1 MPFKDVP
8 SKPDFVALEK
18 AILRFW
24 EEDGSFEKL
33 VEKNTGGKPW
43 SFIDGPITANN
54 PMGVHHAWGRSYKDF
69 YQRYQAMH
77 GRRLRYQNGFDCQGL
92 WVEVEVEKDMGFN
105 SKRDIV
111 DYGLAEFSRACRARV
126 EKFAGVITGQTKR
139 LGNWMDWDNS
149 YFTMSDRNIETIWYF
164 LKRCQ
169 EKGWLYEG
177 TRVMPWCIRCGTSLS
192 QHELIDSY
200 RDVEHA
206 SVFLKLPIHGR
217 QNEYLALW
225 TTTPWTLPANTAAAV
240 NPDLT
245 YVAVRESGTLLYMS
259 NGVVNRVVGDRAEV
273 VRELKGSELLD
284 LRYAGPFDEVPAQ
297 HGVDHHVIPWDAVAE
312 DEGTGIVHIAPGCGA
327 EDFDLSQQHNLSV
340 LAPLDDAGYY
350 VAGYGELLGRHA
362 PEVPE
367 YVFQSLTSKGYLI
380 KTEMY
385 PHRYPVCW
393 RCGEELVF
401 KLVGEWFI
409 SADEIRPRMKRAA
422 AAVRWVP
429 PHAGDLMQ
437 DWLTNMRDWCISR
450 KRFWGLPLP
459 FYRCDCGHLT
469 IVESL
474 QDLANRALTPFRYE
488 PIGGLPE
495 AMLPGGAGGRP
506 AEAAAAAAVRR
517 SEPLAHGGEELRAP
531 AGDRFV
537 GSSDEPVLL
546 AELHRPWIDEIKV
559 ACENCGK
566 PTERISEVGDCW
578 LDAGIVPFST
588 LDYRADPAH
597 WKEWYPA
604 DWISEMREQ
613 IRLWFYSMLFM
624 SVTLEDR
631 APYEACLVYEKMNDE
646 QGRPMH
652 KSHGNAIWFDD
663 AAEKMGAD
671 AMRWVF
677 ASQNLK
683 ANLNFGYGPAGE
695 VRRRLLTLW
704 NVYSFFVT
712 YANIDGFHPSEAN
725 IPAALRSKLDRW
737 LLSRLQELIGQARRA
752 FESYDVAPFT
762 QAFERFIDD
771 DLSNWHVRR
780 SRRRF
785 WKAEDDADKASAY
798 LTLYEVLVTLAK
810 LVAPIVPFLAEEIY
824 QNLVRRGDS
833 SADTSVHHC
842 RYPEADAALVD
853 PELERDMALVRR
865 VVELGLAARNA
876 SKVKVRQ
883 PLPALKIALGDSTR
897 WPRELEEL
905 VKDELNIKSVE
916 PAGAESLAERRYRLN
931 LPLVGKKLG
940 PKLPEVRT
948 AVEAGEL
955 EALPGGG
962 YRSANVELTAEQVF
976 VSLKGKQGYEV
987 AGDQDVL
994 VALDTSVTPELVL
1007 EGRARELS
1015 RKINDLRKEAAFDIA
1030 DRVRVRFEA
1039 GEGWTA
1045 AIDTFRQII
1054 AAETL
1059 AVDITAGLTGKGFH
1073 WEGELDGERNSLEL
1087 ERA

>member
-1 MPFKDVP
+1 MPFQDVP
-8 SKPDFVALEK
+8 SRTDFVALEL

-24 EEDGSFEKL
+24 EEDRSFEKL
-33 VEKNTGGKPW
+33 VQKNANGQPW

-69 YQRYQAMH
+69 YQRYQAML

-126 EKFAGVITGQTKR
+126 EKFAATITEQTKR
-139 LGNWMDWDNS
+139 LGSWMDWGNS
-149 YFTMSDRNIETIWYF
+149 YFTMSDQNIETIWFF

-200 RDVEHA
+200 RDVEHE

-217 QNEYLALW
+217 DNEYIAVW

-245 YVAVRESGTLLYMS
+245 YVAVRDSELRAQSSELVYCSKGT
-259 NGVVNRVVGDRAEV
+259 VGRIFGKRAEI
-273 VRELKGSELLD
+273 VRELKGEELVG
-284 LRYAGPFDEVPAQ
+284 LRYNGPFDELPAQ

-312 DEGTGIVHIAPGCGA
+312 DEGTGIVHLAPGCGA

-340 LAPLDDAGYY
+340 LAPLDESGYY
-350 VAGYGELLGRHA
+350 VAGYGDLLGRHA
-362 PEVPE
+362 PDVPE
-367 YVFQSLTSKGYLI
+367 FVFDSLRTKGFLI
-380 KTEMY
+380 KTELY

-401 KLVGEWFI
+401 RLVGEWFI
-409 SADEIRPRMKRAA
+409 SSDEIRPRMKREAA
-422 AAVRWVP
+422 KVRWVP

-459 FYRCDCGHLT
+459 FYRCACGHLT

-474 QDLANRALTPFRYE
+474 QDLHDRATEKFTYAPT
-488 PIGGLPE
+488 GNLPK
-495 AMLPGGAGGRP
+495 
-506 AEAAAAAAVRR
+506 AELETQ
-517 SEPLAHGGEELRAP
+517 SSELRAHTLP
-531 AGDRFV
+531 
-537 GSSDEPVLL
+537 
-546 AELHRPWIDEIKV
+546 ELHRPWIDDIKI
-559 ACENCGK
+559 ACEKCGK

-588 LDYRADPAH
+588 LGYRTDH
-597 WKEWYPA
+597 NYWQEWYPA
-604 DWISEMREQ
+604 AWISEMREQ

-624 SVTLEDR
+624 SVTLEDK
-631 APYEACLVYEKMNDE
+631 APYQACLVYEKMNDE
-646 QGRPMH
+646 HGQPMH
-652 KSHGNAIWFDD
+652 KSHGNAIWLDD

-683 ANLNFGYGPAGE
+683 SNLNFGYGPAGE

-712 YANIDGFHPSEAN
+712 YANIDGFDPSMVSVPTAQ
-725 IPAALRSKLDRW
+725 RGKLDRW
-737 LLSRLQELIGQARRA
+737 LLSRLQDLIGLARRA
-752 FESYDVAPFT
+752 FESYDVAPFA
-762 QAFERFIDD
+762 QAFERFVDE

-785 WKAEDDADKASAY
+785 WKAGDDADKASAY
-798 LTLYEVLVTLAK
+798 LTLYEALVTLAK
-810 LVAPIVPFLAEEIY
+810 LIAPIVPFLSESMY
-824 QNLVRRGDS
+824 QNLVRTADS
-833 SADTSVHHC
+833 SAATSVHHC
-842 RYPEADAALVD
+842 QYPEVDSSLVD
-853 PELERDMALVRR
+853 RDLERDMALVRH
-865 VVELGLAARNA
+865 VVELGLAARHA

-883 PLPALKIALGDSTR
+883 PLPSIEIALGGSNR
-897 WPRELEEL
+897 WPADMEDL
-905 VKDELNIKSVE
+905 VKDELNVKAVH
-916 PAGAESLAERRYRLN
+916 PAGAENLADRTYKAN
-931 LPLVGKKLG
+931 LPLLG
-940 PKLPEVRT
+940 PKLGARLREVRA
-948 AVEAGEL
+948 AVEGGQM
-955 EALPGGG
+955 EALPSGG
-962 YRSANVELTAEQVF
+962 YRAAGIELAPDEVF

-994 VALDTSVTPELVL
+994 VALDTTITPELVL

-1015 RKINDLRKEAAFDIA
+1015 RKVNDLRKDAGFDIA
-1030 DRVRVRFEA
+1030 DRIHARFQAAGAWTRVVDQYR
-1039 GEGWTA
+1039 
-1045 AIDTFRQII
+1045 DTIC
-1054 AAETL
+1054 AETL
-1059 AVDITAGLTGKGFH
+1059 ALDFTPELQGMGYP
-1073 WEGELDGERNSLEL
+1073 WEGDIDGERISLEL
-1087 ERA
+1087 ARA

>member
-1 MPFKDVP
+1 MPFKEVP
-8 SKPDFVALEK
+8 SKPDFVALEQ
-18 AILRFW
+18 AILRYW
-24 EEDGSFEKL
+24 EQDRSFEKL
-33 VEKNTGGKPW
+33 VEKNAKGEPW

-69 YQRYQAMH
+69 YQRYHAML
-77 GRRLRYQNGFDCQGL
+77 GQRLRYQNGFDCQGL

-111 DYGLAEFSRACRARV
+111 DFGLAEFSRACRARV
-126 EKFAGVITGQTKR
+126 EKFAGTITEQTKR

-200 RDVEHA
+200 RDVEHE
-206 SVFLKLPIHGR
+206 SIFLKLPIHGR
-217 QNEYLALW
+217 ENEYIALW
-225 TTTPWTLPANTAAAV
+225 TTTPWTLPANAAAAV
-240 NPDLT
+240 NPELT
-245 YVAVRESGTLLYMS
+245 YVQVRYEGQLLYCS
-259 NGVVNRVVGDRAEV
+259 KGTVQRVFGKRAEI
-273 VRELKGSELLD
+273 VRELEGSELVG
-284 LRYAGPFDEVPAQ
+284 LRFSGPFDELPAQ
-297 HGVDHHVIPWDAVAE
+297 HGVDHHIIPWDAVAE
-312 DEGTGIVHIAPGCGA
+312 DEGTGIVHLAPGCGA
-327 EDFDLSQQHNLSV
+327 DDYDLSQEHNLSV
-340 LAPLDDAGYY
+340 LAPLDESGYY

-362 PEVPE
+362 PEVAQF
-367 YVFQSLTSKGYLI
+367 VFDNLESKGYLI
-380 KTEMY
+380 KTEVY
-385 PHRYPVCW
+385 LHRYPVCW

-409 SADEIRPRMKRAA
+409 SADEIRPRMKREAA
-422 AAVRWVP
+422 QVRWVP

-474 QDLANRALTPFRYE
+474 QDLYDRALNKFTYE
-488 PIGGLPE
+488 PSGTLPRALLNASAAGSVGLP
-495 AMLPGGAGGRP
+495 
-506 AEAAAAAAVRR
+506 
-517 SEPLAHGGEELRAP
+517 
-531 AGDRFV
+531 
-537 GSSDEPVLL
+537 
-546 AELHRPWIDEIKV
+546 ELHRPWIDEIKIP
-559 ACENCGK
+559 CESCGK

-588 LDYRADPAH
+588 IGYRTEPDY

-624 SVTLEDR
+624 SVTLEDK
-631 APYEACLVYEKMNDE
+631 APYKACLVYEKMNDE
-646 QGRPMH
+646 QGQPMH

-663 AAEKMGAD
+663 AAQKMGAD

-683 ANLNFGYGPAGE
+683 TNLNFGYGPAGE

-712 YANIDGFHPSEAN
+712 YANIDGFD
-725 IPAALRSKLDRW
+725 PAGIKIQPAKRSKLDRW
-737 LLSRLQELIGQARRA
+737 LLSRLQDLIGQARRS
-752 FESYDVAPFT
+752 FEGYDVAPFA
-762 QAFERFIDD
+762 QAFERFLDE

-798 LTLYEVLVTLAK
+798 LTLYEALIVLAK
-810 LVAPIVPFLAEEIY
+810 LIAPIVPFLAEEIY
-824 QNLVRRGDS
+824 QNLVRSADS
-833 SADTSVHHC
+833 SADSSVHHC
-842 RYPEADAALVD
+842 RYPEVDAVLVD
-853 PELERDMALVRR
+853 PQLERDMALVRR

-883 PLPALKIALGDSTR
+883 PLPALKIALGDSTN
-897 WPRELEEL
+897 WPSELEDL
-905 VKDELNIKSVE
+905 LKDELNVKAIE
-916 PAGAESLAERRYRLN
+916 PAGAESLAERTYKVN
-931 LPLVGKKLG
+931 LPLLG
-940 PKLPEVRT
+940 PKLGARLREVRT
-948 AVEAGEL
+948 AVETGQVDP
-955 EALPGGG
+955 LPSGG
-962 YRSANVELTAEQVF
+962 YRAAGVELASEEVL
-976 VSLKGKQGYEV
+976 VALKGRRGYEV
-987 AGDQDVL
+987 AGDEDVL
-994 VALDTSVTPELVL
+994 VALDTTVTPELAL

-1015 RKINDLRKEAAFDIA
+1015 RKINDLRKDAGFEIA
-1030 DRVRVRFEA
+1030 DRIDVRFEA
-1039 GEGWTA
+1039 GAGWTEVFGKYG
-1045 AIDTFRQII
+1045 DTI

-1059 AVDITAGLTGKGFH
+1059 ALDFTPGLDVSGYR
-1073 WEGELDGERNSLEL
+1073 WEGDIDGERISLEL
-1087 ERA
+1087 TRA

>member
-8 SKPDFVALEK
+8 SKTDFVALEQ

-24 EEDGSFEKL
+24 EEDRSFEKL
-33 VEKNTGGKPW
+33 VAKNAGGPAW

-69 YQRYQAMH
+69 YQRYHAML
-77 GRRLRYQNGFDCQGL
+77 GQRQRYQNGFDCQGL

-105 SKRDIV
+105 SKRDII

-126 EKFAGVITGQTKR
+126 ERFAGVITEQTKR

-149 YFTMSDRNIETIWYF
+149 YFTMSDQNIETIWYF

-206 SVFLKLPIHGR
+206 SVFLKLPIR
-217 QNEYLALW
+217 DRENEYLALW

-240 NPDLT
+240 NPELT
-245 YVAVRESGTLLYMS
+245 YVAVRDPHPSPLPEGEGIIYCSKGTVQRIFGKS
-259 NGVVNRVVGDRAEV
+259 TEI
-273 VRELKGSELLD
+273 VRELKGSELVG
-284 LRYAGPFDEVPAQ
+284 LRYSGPFDELPAQ

-327 EDFDLSQQHNLSV
+327 EDYELSQQLNLSV

-350 VAGYGELLGRHA
+350 VAGYGDLLGRHA
-362 PEVPE
+362 PEVAE
-367 YVFQSLTSKGYLI
+367 FVFDSLRSKGYLI
-380 KTEMY
+380 RTEMY
-385 PHRYPVCW
+385 AHRYPVCW

-409 SADEIRPRMKRAA
+409 SADEIRPRMKREAA
-422 AAVRWVP
+422 KVRWVP
-429 PHAGDLMQ
+429 PHGGDLMQ
-437 DWLTNMRDWCISR
+437 DWLTNMREWCISR

-474 QDLANRALTPFRYE
+474 QDLYDRACEKFRYE
-488 PIGGLPE
+488 PQGKLP
-495 AMLPGGAGGRP
+495 
-506 AEAAAAAAVRR
+506 AAV
-517 SEPLAHGGEELRAP
+517 LQAAP
-531 AGDRFV
+531 AG
-537 GSSDEPVLL
+537 ELTLP
-546 AELHRPWIDEIKV
+546 ELHRPWIDEIKI
-559 ACENCGK
+559 ACEQCGR

-588 LDYRADPAH
+588 LEYRTDPAY

-624 SVTLEDR
+624 SVTLEDK
-631 APYEACLVYEKMNDE
+631 APYQACLVYEKMSDE

-652 KSHGNAIWFDD
+652 KSHGNAIWFDE

-683 ANLNFGYGPAGE
+683 TNLNFGYGPADE

-712 YANIDGFHPSEAN
+712 YAKIDGFDPSKVKIE
-725 IPAALRSKLDRW
+725 PRKRSTLDRW
-737 LLSRLQELIGQARRA
+737 LLSRLQNLIGQARAA
-752 FESYDVAPFT
+752 FDGYDVAPFT
-762 QAFERFIDD
+762 QAFERFLDE
-771 DLSNWHVRR
+771 DLSTWYVRR

-785 WKAEDDADKASAY
+785 WKSEEDADKASAY
-798 LTLYEVLVTLAK
+798 LTLYEALITLAK
-810 LVAPIVPFLAEEIY
+810 LIAPIVPFLAEEMY
-824 QNLVRRGDS
+824 QNLVRSVDS
-833 SADTSVHHC
+833 SADSSVHHC
-842 RYPEADAALVD
+842 RYPEPDKALIDAK
-853 PELERDMALVRR
+853 LERQMGLVQR
-865 VVELGLAARNA
+865 VVELGRAARNA
-876 SKVKVRQ
+876 SKIKVRQ
-883 PLPALKIALGDSTR
+883 PLPALKVALADSMR
-897 WPRELEEL
+897 WPAELEDHVRDEVN
-905 VKDELNIKSVE
+905 VKEVQQ
-916 PAGAESLAERRYRLN
+916 AGGEALAKRTYRAN
-931 LPLVGKKLG
+931 LPLLG
-940 PKLPEVRT
+940 PKLGAQLREVRT
-948 AVEAGEL
+948 AVEAGQV
-955 EALPGGG
+955 EALPAGGFKAAG
-962 YRSANVELTAEQVF
+962 VELAPEEVLVT
-976 VSLKGKQGYEV
+976 LKGKAGYEV

-994 VALDTSVTPELVL
+994 VALDTTITPELL
-1007 EGRARELS
+1007 AEGRARELS
-1015 RKINDLRKEAAFDIA
+1015 RKLNDLRKEAGFDIA
-1030 DRVRVRFEA
+1030 DRIRVRYEA
-1039 GEGWTA
+1039 DSGWTA
-1045 AIDTFRQII
+1045 VVETFRDTIC
-1054 AAETL
+1054 AEAL
-1059 AVDITAGLTGKGFH
+1059 ALDFSPGLQGNGYR
-1073 WEGELDGERNSLEL
+1073 WEGDIDGERIRLEL
-1087 ERA
+1087 IRA